1 MLMEQVLILLVIV
14 IIIPTFPS
22 GSERKVVFSTT
33 VPGTYYYQCYSH
45 ANMGGS
51 FTVVDRDRQSEVV
64 NKDMSFNGNIDVD
77 FSSNYVPGENKR
89 MRFIFHPDY
98 NN

>member
-1 MLMEQVLILLVIV
+1 MVATTSPATKEKL
-14 IIIPTFPS
+14 
-22 GSERKVVFSTT
+22 FSTGT
-33 VPGTYYYQCYSH
+33 GTYYYQCYSH

-77 FSSNYVPGENKR
+77 FQVIMFPV
-89 MRFIFHPDY
+89 
-98 NN
+98 

>member
-1 MLMEQVLILLVIV
+1 
-14 IIIPTFPS
+14 
-22 GSERKVVFSTT
+22 
-33 VPGTYYYQCYSH
+33 
-45 ANMGGS
+45 MGGS
-51 FTVVDRDRQSEVV
+51 FTVVDRDRQTEIV

-77 FSSNYVPGENKR
+77 FSSNYVAGVNKR